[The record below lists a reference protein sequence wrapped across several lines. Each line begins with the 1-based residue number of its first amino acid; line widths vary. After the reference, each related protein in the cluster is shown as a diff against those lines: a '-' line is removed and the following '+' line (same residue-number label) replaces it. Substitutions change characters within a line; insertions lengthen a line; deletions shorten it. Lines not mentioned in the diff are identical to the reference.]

1 MEEYRRIGPDYRKS
15 ILVVGADDVLE
26 TKLLQFIRQETPY
39 HVQHVFTGTQAL
51 QFARANQIDLL
62 ILSYYL
68 PDMAGPALY
77 DEMDRMKG
85 QQRLPAIL
93 LNANLVGE
101 DLHGRNIICLT
112 QPLDRDLLLQTLD
125 TLFLFPRCPVEAI

>member
-1 MEEYRRIGPDYRKS
+1 MEEYRRIGPDYNKS

-26 TKLLQFIRQETPY
+26 KKLLHFIQQETPY
-39 HVQHVFTGTQAL
+39 HVQRVFSGTQAL
-51 QFARANQIDLL
+51 QFARTKPIDLL
-62 ILSYYL
+62 IFSYYL
-68 PDMAGPALY
+68 PDMAGPAFY
-77 DEMDRMKG
+77 DEMDRLKEQHM
-85 QQRLPAIL
+85 PAIL
-93 LNANLVGE
+93 LNANLAGE

>member
-1 MEEYRRIGPDYRKS
+1 MEEYRRIGPDYKKS

-26 TKLLQFIRQETPY
+26 KRPLHFIQQETPY
-39 HVQHVFTGTQAL
+39 HVQRVFTGTQAL
-51 QFARANQIDLL
+51 QFARTHHVDLL

-68 PDMAGPALY
+68 PDMVGPALY
-77 DEMDRMKG
+77 DEMDKQKG
-85 QQRLPAIL
+85 RQHIPAIL
-93 LNANLVGE
+93 LNANLDGE

-112 QPLDRDLLLQTLD
+112 QPIDRDLLLQTLD

>member
-1 MEEYRRIGPDYRKS
+1 MKEYRRIGPDYRKS

-26 TKLLQFIRQETPY
+26 TKFLHYIQQETPY
-39 HVQHVFTGTQAL
+39 DVQRVFTGTQAR

-68 PDMAGPALY
+68 PDMSGPALY
-77 DEMDRMKG
+77 DEIDRIRGRQNM
-85 QQRLPAIL
+85 PTIL
-93 LNANLVGE
+93 LNKNLVGE

-112 QPLDRDLLLQTLD
+112 QPLDKDLLLQTLD